1 MVDIDFLFILAYAE
15 LRIPLNKT
23 RFTDMKRRQMWTK
36 IEENILK
43 EELSLQTR
51 QTVPTRKQCEDV
63 LRKYKDT
70 EHFID
75 INKVHVQDKCRK
87 IIRKLQ

>member
-1 MVDIDFLFILAYAE
+1 MYVVDIDFLFILVDAE
-15 LRIPLNKT
+15 LRTFLNTT
-23 RFTDMKRRQMWTK
+23 RSTDVKKRKMWTK
-36 IEENILK
+36 LEENILK
-43 EELSLQTR
+43 EELSLLTT

-75 INKVHVQDKCRK
+75 RNKVHVQDKCRK
-87 IIRKLQ
+87 IIR